1 VLCYRCGAHVKDG
14 AEKCTSCGQPFAV
27 GLKPGS
33 IAGFGTGSRR
43 GRAAIEGAPYKIGEA
58 VAARF
63 QVKDHLGAGPLGWVF
78 RATDTESGES
88 VSLKVLS
95 PRFLQLPE
103 EQSAFLQEMER
114 TRTLEHGN
122 IAHVVASGLDGP
134 RPWIASQLL
143 DGLTLRRIMDLR
155 RQKGQSFALLE
166 VEPIV
171 AQIAAA
177 LDASLAAHGDLKPDN
192 IVVLP
197 DLLKLTD
204 FGLALCLPRAPFVAA
219 QRAGQVQRY
228 FAPEILAGQ
237 PIGSR
242 ADVFSLGVMLG
253 EMLAGAPF
261 DSLLEGK
268 LREVGVSI
276 PVEQVFLRA
285 VAPRPEERYASPA
298 DLSAALTDAI
308 HGPPP
313 AQSDDDD
320 VFIEHAQTDPRV
332 RIARALASQD
342 AERSMRSQA
351 EQKAQQSSSQI
362 TAPAIPSVLPS
373 FASLPPLSS
382 PPMSLPPLS
391 MPPLS
396 LESFSA
402 PPRLQTPPLAPPP
415 QHDFEDDER
424 TTIEEAPS
432 APLSAI
438 SAQTTQLAPPAPAL
452 DFRPGETPSQELARV
467 AASVGAT
474 PSAPPP
480 PAELPPPAATPSAP
494 LAPLSAPPVALPT
507 LEYNSSQPP
516 VLPDEE
522 PELDPRDET
531 PEAPLA
537 SAPPP
542 SQEGDEPEPG
552 RGGKRRGRGGRKARR
567 EEARVARKNETAAPS
582 QPAPVPPRPNSL
594 ELRASADT
602 QELTPLFALKL
613 AEPRTEKVATQ
624 TSSVAAPIVLE
635 KPAEPPP
642 ARSSGSRPPA
652 APLSFGAPVDEKRGP
667 SVPMLAI
674 GAVIVAALLYFGWT
688 QLSSKND
695 EKPVHA
701 APAAPAATPPGA
713 PPVPAKTE
721 ATPTSAPATSPAAT
735 PAPAALVPAPAAPAP
750 VAPAKKEPVV
760 LPPEYEDK
768 TGNHAKKSFKEKL
781 LERRDASKHGGR
793 GDDEPEH
800 HAEPTPIAPAPA
812 ATPAAVAAKPP
823 PAATPAPTPVTATPP
838 PAAAPIAVAAATP
851 PTPAAG
857 STDEGVALV
866 TKSPPPPAPAAA
878 AQGCPEGMK
887 RIGGGPAHVGTEAA
901 DDMRNFGDRPPAT
914 VQMKAYCI
922 DSYEWPNAAGR
933 APKIAAGFSE
943 ADSSCKKAGKR
954 LCSED
959 EWEKAC
965 KGPSDLR
972 FPYGSTFD
980 PDSCNTQ
987 DKDGNPRKL
996 AASGAYPN
1004 CHSGYGVYDLS
1015 GNAAEWTA
1023 SPFEG
1028 AGGDRAVKGGN
1039 ATRPSFDDR
1048 CSSRRRLATS
1058 AHDLN
1063 VGFRCCAEL
1072 K

>member
-1 VLCYRCGAHVKDG
+1 
-14 AEKCTSCGQPFAV
+14 
-27 GLKPGS
+27 
-33 IAGFGTGSRR
+33 
-43 GRAAIEGAPYKIGEA
+43 
-58 VAARF
+58 
-63 QVKDHLGAGPLGWVF
+63 
-78 RATDTESGES
+78 
-88 VSLKVLS
+88 
-95 PRFLQLPE
+95 
-103 EQSAFLQEMER
+103 
-114 TRTLEHGN
+114 
-122 IAHVVASGLDGP
+122 
-134 RPWIASQLL
+134 
-143 DGLTLRRIMDLR
+143 MDLR

-268 LREVGVSI
+268 LREAGVSI

-285 VAPRPEERYASPA
+285 TAPRPEERYASPA

-342 AERSMRSQA
+342 AERSVRNQA

-362 TAPAIPSVLPS
+362 TTPAIPSVLPS

-396 LESFSA
+396 LESFSV
-402 PPRLQTPPLAPPP
+402 PPRVQTQPPP
-415 QHDFEDDER
+415 PAPQRDFEDDER

-432 APLSAI
+432 APKSATLSAF
-438 SAQTTQLAPPAPAL
+438 SAQTTLPAPDL
-452 DFRPGETPSQELARV
+452 RPGETPSQELARV

-474 PSAPPP
+474 PELLTAETAVRYAPSAPPP
-480 PAELPPPAATPSAP
+480 PAALPPPAATTSAP
-494 LAPLSAPPVALPT
+494 VAPLGAPSVALPK
-507 LEYNSSQPP
+507 LEDNSSQPP
-516 VLPDEE
+516 MLPDED
-522 PELDPRDET
+522 PESDTRDET

-537 SAPPP
+537 STPPP
-542 SQEGDEPEPG
+542 SREGDEADAG

-582 QPAPVPPRPNSL
+582 QPAPVPPRPNSV
-594 ELRASADT
+594 ELRAAAET
-602 QELTPLFALKL
+602 QELTPLVALKL

-624 TSSVAAPIVLE
+624 TISVAAPIVLE

-642 ARSSGSRPPA
+642 SRSSGSRPPA

-688 QLSSKND
+688 QLSSKSD
-695 EKPVHA
+695 EKPVRA
-701 APAAPAATPPGA
+701 APSAPSAPSAPPATPPAPAKAEETKTSAPAAPI
-713 PPVPAKTE
+713 
-721 ATPTSAPATSPAAT
+721 AAT
-735 PAPAALVPAPAAPAP
+735 PAPAAPATPAPAP
-750 VAPAKKEPVV
+750 VAEPTKTEPVV
-760 LPPEYEDK
+760 LPPEYDDK
-768 TGNHAKKSFKEKL
+768 TGSRAKKSFKEKL

-793 GDDEPEH
+793 SDDEPEH
-800 HAEPTPIAPAPA
+800 HADPATAAPA
-812 ATPAAVAAKPP
+812 ATPAPAAVAAKSP
-823 PAATPAPTPVTATPP
+823 PAPTPAPVPTPTPATPTPTPATAT
-838 PAAAPIAVAAATP
+838 PIAVASATP
-851 PTPAAG
+851 PTPAAVPA
-857 STDEGVALV
+857 DEGVALV
-866 TKSPPPPAPAAA
+866 TKSTPPPAPAAA
-878 AQGCPEGMK
+878 APGCPEGMK
-887 RIGGGPAHVGTEAA
+887 LIGGGPAHVGTEAA
-901 DDMRNFGDRPPAT
+901 DDMRNFGDRTPAT
-914 VQMKAYCI
+914 VQLKAYCI

-954 LCSED
+954 LCAED

-987 DKDGNPRKL
+987 DKDGNPRKV

-1015 GNAAEWTA
+1015 GNAAEWTS

-1039 ATRPSFDDR
+1039 ATRPAFDDR